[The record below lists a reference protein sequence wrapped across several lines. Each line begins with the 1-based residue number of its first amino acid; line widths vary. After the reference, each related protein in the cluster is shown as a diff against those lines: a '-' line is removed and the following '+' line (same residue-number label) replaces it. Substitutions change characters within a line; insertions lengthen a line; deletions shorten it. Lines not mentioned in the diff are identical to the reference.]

1 MVGMGELR
9 ALADWWTG
17 TYVDNGLTVATAAPE
32 FTSVC
37 RAAEEEHKM
46 EPFLDVV
53 DLRLA
58 ISLDQCLQTTT
69 PLGRYNLIRDINDAI
84 AIYRNTETLAP
95 LNDLAIFT
103 PLITTYR
110 RPSVFI
116 RGLSAH
122 QKFANV
128 WSWRDASS
136 DMLEAAFTVLVAT
149 VKLDGSVAVTGS
161 DATDGPV
168 PVDEQQYFLSDP
180 ELVDLIL
187 GHKEKVDDII
197 GIVRTSPG
205 ISTELVRNM
214 LAYEQQAIRDGL
226 L

>member
-1 MVGMGELR
+1 MGELR
-9 ALADWWTG
+9 ELANWWTDD
-17 TYVDNGLTVATAAPE
+17 YVDYGLPVATAAPE

-37 RAAEEEHKM
+37 RAAEEEHEM
-46 EPFLDVV
+46 EPFLDEI
-53 DLRLA
+53 DLRVA
-58 ISLDQCLQTTT
+58 ICLDQCLQTAT
-69 PLGRYNLIRDINDAI
+69 PLERHTLIREINDAI

-95 LNDLAIFT
+95 LNDLSIFA

-116 RGLSAH
+116 RGLNAH
-122 QKFANV
+122 QKFARV
-128 WSWRDASS
+128 WNWKDASP

-187 GHKEKVDDII
+187 GHTEKVDDII

-214 LAYEQQAIRDGL
+214 LGHEQQAIRDGL